1 MKYVKI
7 NELEEGMIL
16 SNTLYDDNTNI
27 LLRSN
32 KSLSKRMIERIKQLN
47 YDGLYVFEENDIA
60 MSPSIISEETRLKA
74 LKHLK
79 HLNIDECLFI
89 ANNIVNEI
97 RENND
102 TIIIETIN
110 LSSFDNYTYEH
121 SINVCI
127 MSVVLGIGL
136 GLNDEELKKL
146 SQAALLHDIGKTAIP
161 IDILNKPGK
170 LNDEEYEEM
179 KNHSKYG
186 YNLLKENEDIASTVR
201 NAIFSH
207 HENEDGT
214 GYPRQLTGDKIHKFA
229 KIIHVAD
236 VYDAL
241 TAKRAYKEPINPADA
256 LEFLI
261 SQTGK
266 MFDERIVKLFI
277 EYIALYPVGTK
288 VLLSTNEEARVI
300 ANNEKFLS
308 RPIVKTDSGKKI
320 NLLETLD
327 ITIIDLLTKQ

>member
-127 MSVVLGIGL
+127 MSVILGIGL

-266 MFDERIVKLFI
+266 MFDEKIVKLFI

-327 ITIIDLLTKQ
+327 ITIIDLLTK

>member
-136 GLNDEELKKL
+136 GLNDEELNKL

-288 VLLSTNEEARVI
+288 VLLSTNEEARVV

-327 ITIIDLLTKQ
+327 ITIIDLLTK